1 MSNLVKN
8 PYPLF
13 NDVDGA
19 PLDAGYVYIGER
31 DNNPLANP
39 LQAYWDVDLTT
50 PASNIRTIGGYFSYN
65 GSPGVLYTEY
75 PYSILIQN
83 KKGETVFSSLSPP
96 VDTFDSLSIAGSI
109 TIGEDMLLE
118 SDSISFTETGEKFI
132 WNTAVSGSLALGDN
146 MSLLADGSV
155 KTPGRLHASSIA
167 AEEILFKGA
176 PVSTFVSS
184 TPKIVVRNWYQE
196 TVPDGDLY
204 GVTFSESLG
213 MFVAV
218 GYNSTS
224 NIQYSTDGISW
235 TQLTVPDGD
244 LTDITFSESLGIFV
258 AVGYNSTNN
267 IQYSYDGIAWTQLTV
282 PDGDLIGITFSESLG
297 IFVAVG
303 SAASNNI
310 QYSYDGIAWTQ
321 LTVPDG
327 DLAGVCFSDTLE
339 MFVAVGAAATNNI
352 QHTL

>member
-1 MSNLVKN
+1 MAKIVRN
-8 PYPLF
+8 PYATITNEKGLK
-13 NDVDGA
+13 
-19 PLDAGYVYIGER
+19 LDEGYVFVGQQGL
-31 DNNPLANP
+31 NPMSNP
-39 LQAYWDVDLTT
+39 LQAYWDSALTT

-65 GSPGVLYTEY
+65 GSPGVLYTED

-96 VDTFDSLSIAGSI
+96 VDTFDSLSIAGNI

-155 KTPGRLHASSIA
+155 KTPGKLHASSIA

-196 TVPDGDLY
+196 TVPDGNLSC
-204 GVTFSESLG
+204 VTFSESLG

-218 GYNSTS
+218 G
-224 NIQYSTDGISW
+224 
-235 TQLTVPDGD
+235 
-244 LTDITFSESLGIFV
+244 
-258 AVGYNSTNN
+258 
-267 IQYSYDGIAWTQLTV
+267 
-282 PDGDLIGITFSESLG
+282 
-297 IFVAVG
+297 
-303 SAASNNI
+303 SAA
-310 QYSYDGIAWTQ
+310 A
-321 LTVPDG
+321 
-327 DLAGVCFSDTLE
+327 
-339 MFVAVGAAATNNI
+339 NNI